1 MPYERASDVGFC
13 VVDSNADLI
22 ANALARR
29 LRDAAADMETEA
41 NRLLRGRNAVELS
54 DLAMIDLDRSIK
66 RLGYIAE
73 TLREVQRAQARKG
86 YLQAAE

>member
-22 ANALARR
+22 ANTLVRR
-29 LRDAAADMETEA
+29 LCDAAADMEGEV
-41 NRLLRGRNAVELS
+41 NRLFRGRNAVELG
-54 DLAMIDLDRSIK
+54 DLATIDLERTLK
-66 RLGYIAE
+66 RLGYMAE
-73 TLREVQRAQARKG
+73 TLREIRRAQTRKG